1 MSHPGD
7 NLVLILLIGVIFYF
21 LLRNW
26 ISFSFLTDWLHKSAD
41 QGQIE
46 IRGDV
51 PDLLKKNGYEVIKA
65 KQRVPITIDVDDR
78 TYESRFYVDYIARAD
93 DEWYLVIVARERK
106 PVRMSGPAL
115 RDYFL
120 PYYLLYQPE
129 GILYVNREK
138 RTIQLIQF
146 DFPDVSLSKKQGFPW
161 LYIAAVLF
169 GMILAWLIR

>member
-21 LLRNW
+21 ILKNW
-26 ISFSFLTDWLHKSAD
+26 ISFSFVTDWLNKSAD
-41 QGQIE
+41 QGPVE
-46 IRGDV
+46 IKGEV
-51 PDLLKKNGYEVIKA
+51 PELLKKNGYEVIRA
-65 KQRVPITIDVDDR
+65 KERVPITIDVDVN
-78 TYESRFYVDYIARAD
+78 TYESRLYVDYIARAD

-115 RDYFL
+115 RDHFL

-129 GILYVNREK
+129 GILFVNREK
-138 RTIQLIQF
+138 GTIQVIQF
-146 DFPDVSLSKKQGFPW
+146 DIPDVRLSKKRGSHW
-161 LYIAAVLF
+161 LYVAAILF